1 LNDEVEKILLEQGAV
16 SVGFATRET
25 LEGGPST
32 TDMTYILPEAET
44 AICFAIPLD
53 KSKIKPYLAKDL
65 DNNKRSRFDHII
77 DNGDAYLKGYT
88 FAKVAADFLKEKGYE
103 STPVI
108 NNFKYREDVRNWRT
122 KLPPLLA
129 LRLVAA
135 RSGVG
140 SVGWSGNIIVKE
152 HGAAVLL
159 GALVT
164 SAKLEPTDP
173 IPPEDSPCDKCKL
186 CVSVCAFRMFDKK
199 EEDSYTL
206 GGYTFSF
213 SKRNNLSRCYAV
225 CGGQSGLDKTGKW
238 STWSPGR
245 TPYPETEEDAD
256 QTFSHLFTH
265 PIKNPR
271 IAVEE
276 GSYGESKLLDDK
288 VAQEYIKSNEISA
301 NTFTEN
307 FSLTCGNCQLICTGN
322 HDETAE
328 NYRILTNSGCI
339 ITNENGDNILVS
351 KEEAD
356 ELEKAGKIGNPYVE
370 TSDRRQSFE
379 KIVGDIFKNL
389 RKEHK
394 KAPLQE
400 T

>member
-1 LNDEVEKILLEQGAV
+1 MSI
-16 SVGFATRET
+16 GFATKRT
-25 LEGGPST
+25 LEGGPPT

-44 AICFAIPLD
+44 AICFAVPLE
-53 KSKIKPYLAKDL
+53 KSKIRPYLGKEHP
-65 DNNKRSRFDHII
+65 RGRFDHVI
-77 DNGDAYLKGYT
+77 DNGDAYLKAYKY
-88 FAKVAADFLKEKGYE
+88 AKVAADFLEEKGYK
-103 STPVI
+103 SAPVI
-108 NNFKYREDVRNWRT
+108 NNFKYREDVPDWRT

-140 SVGWSGNIIVKE
+140 SIGWSGNILVKGY
-152 HGAAVLL
+152 GAAVLL

-173 IPPEDSPCDKCKL
+173 IPPEESPCDKCKL
-186 CVSVCAFRMFDKK
+186 CVNVCAFRMFDKK
-199 EEDSYTL
+199 EEDSYAL

-225 CGGQSGLDKTGKW
+225 CGGLSGLDKTRKW

-256 QTFSHLFTH
+256 RAFAHLFTH
-265 PIKNPR
+265 PVKELR
-271 IAVEE
+271 VVGED
-276 GSYGESKLLDDK
+276 GSYAESKLMHDK
-288 VAQEYIKSNEISA
+288 IAQEYISSGEIAS

-307 FSLTCGNCQLICTGN
+307 FILTCGNCQLICSGD

-328 NYRILTNSGCI
+328 NYRILTNSGCVVN
-339 ITNENGDNILVS
+339 NENGENIIVS

-356 ELEKAGKIGNPYVE
+356 ELEKAGKIANPYVE
-370 TSDRRQSFE
+370 TSERRQYVE
-379 KIVGDIFKNL
+379 KIVTDIFKRL
-389 RKEHK
+389 RKE
-394 KAPLQE
+394 
-400 T
+400 